1 MQALEAI
8 KPAELGPLGTCSLG
22 QDRTE
27 RAEARAVPR
36 RRAARLG
43 KRGGIRMSRPQLR
56 TLAISSFTPG
66 PMVELKLT
74 FLM

>member
-22 QDRTE
+22 QDGTE
-27 RAEARAVPR
+27 RLQAPPSPR
-36 RRAARLG
+36 RRAALSG
-43 KRGGIRMSRPQLR
+43 KCGGIRLPRPQLR
-56 TLAISSFTPG
+56 TLAISSLTPG